1 MKLSILGL
9 LVIGLNLCS
18 WGQNKIDVS
27 IENIK
32 IKPSSPK
39 IGDEVTIS
47 FDIKNN
53 GTSIIPSEAYVSTLL
68 IDGKIVSFDDESPK
82 LLPQQQ
88 ATYSKSPNS
97 YHILINSTKKYKWEI
112 RVKLKNLKDENTKNN
127 NYKGF
132 FVVSQ

>member
-1 MKLSILGL
+1 MKLGILGIL
-9 LVIGLNLCS
+9 LIGLSLFS

-32 IKPSSPK
+32 IIPSSPK

-53 GTSIIPSEAYVSTLL
+53 GTSIIPTEAYVSTLL
-68 IDGKIVSFDDESPK
+68 IDGKVVSFDDESPK
-82 LLPQQQ
+82 LLPQQH
-88 ATYSKSPNS
+88 ATYSKSPGS
-97 YHILINSTKKYKWEI
+97 YHILINSKRKYKWEI

-127 NYKGF
+127 NYKSF
-132 FVVSQ
+132 FVVN